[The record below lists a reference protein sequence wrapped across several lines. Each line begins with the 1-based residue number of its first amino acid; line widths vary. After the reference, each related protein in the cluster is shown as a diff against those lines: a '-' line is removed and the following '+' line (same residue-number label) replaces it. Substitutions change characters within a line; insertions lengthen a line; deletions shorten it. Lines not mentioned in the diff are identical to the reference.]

1 MNYAPVIKS
10 AKPKQRFP
18 IGKHMAVLL
27 SDIEQAGAVQYRYIM
42 AVFDGDTHNPCFF
55 VASEVNSMAKT
66 LGGGSHFLGLFD
78 GDGHANCGTSD
89 DWGDEAKFTA
99 EALRIIRAKFGVQK

>member
-10 AKPKQRFP
+10 AQPKQRFQ
-18 IGKHMAVLL
+18 IGKHTAVLL
-27 SDIEQAGAVQYRYIM
+27 GDIERAGSVEYRFIM
-42 AVFDGDTHNPCFF
+42 VVFDGDTQKPCFF
-55 VASEVNSMAKT
+55 VASEVNSMAQT

-89 DWGDEAKFTA
+89 DWADEGKFTA
-99 EALRIIRAKFGVQK
+99 EALKIVREKFGVQT